1 MKIYEMTMRG
11 GDFNLTAAKFVA
23 FKKEDWKK
31 NGKHVGDI
39 ENLSVLQ
46 DGYYFSVWDNDTIVA
61 CTSLTGYADYNIVD
75 EVWVNPEYRGQKI
88 FSKLIWFYKTRLNR
102 NNILIGQVHSKD
114 MQEVIKGLSRFDKYW
129 YNIKTKE
136 KKLFSL
142 DTLDDFYS
150 YTQVTPW
157 RLLLENDG
165 DFSTWPK
172 FSEYKNFILEAYD
185 PYID

>member
-1 MKIYEMTMRG
+1 MTMRG
-11 GDFNLTAAKFVA
+11 GDFNTAANKFVDA
-23 FKKEDWKK
+23 RKDEWKK

-39 ENLSVLQ
+39 ENFTVLQ

-61 CTSLTGYADYNIVD
+61 CTSLTGYADTNIVD
-75 EVWVNPEYRGQKI
+75 EVWVNPDYRGQKL

-129 YNIKTKE
+129 YNTKTKE
-136 KKLFSL
+136 KKPFSL

-157 RLLLENDG
+157 RLMLENDG
-165 DFSTWPK
+165 DFSSWPK
-172 FSEYKNFILEAYD
+172 FTEGKSFMLESYD